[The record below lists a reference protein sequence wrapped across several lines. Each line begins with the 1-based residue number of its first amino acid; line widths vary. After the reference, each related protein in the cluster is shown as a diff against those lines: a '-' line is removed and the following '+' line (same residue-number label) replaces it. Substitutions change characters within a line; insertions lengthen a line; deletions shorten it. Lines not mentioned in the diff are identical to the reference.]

1 VFRQL
6 SDDYDYCS
14 WRAHTNAASF
24 FMHLGKTEGGLAA
37 FQTQDTRSE
46 TAGTEIPI
54 FFISLCLSHLHVLT
68 PVDETFDHID
78 VTDKIEQFMVA
89 RESFTQKLLPVIWKH
104 RAASIAKKAEDE
116 DWLKKV
122 LDDDNQL

>member
-1 VFRQL
+1 
-6 SDDYDYCS
+6 
-14 WRAHTNAASF
+14 
-24 FMHLGKTEGGLAA
+24 
-37 FQTQDTRSE
+37 
-46 TAGTEIPI
+46 
-54 FFISLCLSHLHVLT
+54 VLT

-78 VTDKIEQFMVA
+78 ATDKIEQFMVA